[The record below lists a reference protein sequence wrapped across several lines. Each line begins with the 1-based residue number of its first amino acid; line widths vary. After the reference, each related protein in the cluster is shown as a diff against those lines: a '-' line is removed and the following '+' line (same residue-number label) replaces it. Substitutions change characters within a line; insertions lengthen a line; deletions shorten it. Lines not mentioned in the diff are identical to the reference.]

1 MKTTSKLLSF
11 LLVVFS
17 LTMLASNVQ
26 ASSTTLGLSSLSGD
40 QVQVAIT
47 GEPNS
52 TIQLSFWPTGAASI
66 TTITFGTTNASGN
79 FTTSLSSG
87 GYGIPAG
94 SPTYATING
103 VQSPMQL
110 WPNYTSSVILTKTS
124 LQIAVGQS
132 LTIGSSSAIILA
144 SNSFASGIRTAVSG
158 SQLTVTGLSAGTG
171 NLAICGTNV
180 GCASLVVTVGSAGQT
195 QVSFNP
201 STITMTSGSSKDVT
215 IFGTSHNGYRVAS
228 NSNASVVEASISGSS
243 DTVSLFVRP
252 TITGTATISVCS
264 VEDSANC
271 ASLYITALSSAS
283 SLLNFSQNN
292 LNLIPGLTQNVTVSG
307 GPDANY
313 YISSNSNSGVA
324 SITLSGTN
332 LAVIGGST
340 TGATTIKICSTSVN
354 ATCGDL
360 TVNNNADTTTASG
373 TTLSFSQNVV
383 SVFKDSS
390 STVTVTGGTGTGYA
404 ISSNSNPTIATAS
417 ISGNSNIVNISGNTV
432 GSTIITICSATVS
445 TTCASI
451 YVTVTSALEQI
462 SFNQSSI
469 IITAGEKSILS
480 IFGEKGAKTISTNT
494 NSTVVTPTLN
504 NDGNILLLA
513 TSANA
518 GSATVTICSV
528 ANKTNCASI
537 SVIVIAKNAPATNT
551 PVTPT
556 PTTTNSDDQL
566 ANITK
571 EISELIDTAKVFNP
585 AVVMKANKYL
595 TVLTG
600 GAEQDSVAKNT
611 MALFIINGSPMTK
624 NIGEGERAGVINSYK
639 KAFGKLPTTASD
651 YEDVAKI
658 ANGRWPS
665 ATSAS
670 AIALAKVEFIKVYKR
685 AANMDNA
692 NDNAAISI
700 IAYGLR
706 PTARNT
712 NSEKSAI
719 KSFRAVYAH
728 NPVSALAWDIVRA
741 IAYSGASR

>member
-1 MKTTSKLLSF
+1 MKTTSKLFGF
-11 LLVVFS
+11 LLVVFG
-17 LTMLASNVQ
+17 LTMLAPNVQ

-66 TTITFGTTNASGN
+66 TTIAFGTTNASGN

-103 VQSPMQL
+103 VQSAMQL

-124 LQIAVGQS
+124 VQIAVGQS

-144 SNSFASGIRTAVSG
+144 SNSFTSGIRTAVSG

-215 IFGTSHNGYRVAS
+215 IFGTSRNGYRVAS
-228 NSNASVVEASISGSS
+228 NSNVSVVEASISGSS
-243 DTVSLFVRP
+243 DTLSLFVRP

-264 VEDSANC
+264 VEDNTNC
-271 ASLYITALSSAS
+271 APLYVTAIGSAS
-283 SLLNFSQNN
+283 SLLTFSQNN
-292 LNLIPGLTQNVTVSG
+292 FNLIPGLTQNVTVSG

-324 SITLSGTN
+324 SVTLSGTN

-340 TGATTIKICSTSVN
+340 TGATTIKVCSTSLN

-360 TVNNNADTTTASG
+360 TVNNNADTTTASV

-417 ISGNSNIVNISGNTV
+417 ISGNSNIVNISGNAV

-445 TTCASI
+445 ATCASI

-462 SFNQSSI
+462 SFNQSSVTI
-469 IITAGEKSILS
+469 MAGEKAILS
-480 IFGEKGAKTISTNT
+480 IFGEKGTKTVSTN
-494 NSTVVTPTLN
+494 NSNIVTPTLN

-513 TSANA
+513 TNANS
-518 GSATVTICSV
+518 GSAIVTICSS
-528 ANKTNCASI
+528 ANIANCASI
-537 SVIVIAKNAPATNT
+537 NVVINSKTVSSNT
-551 PVTPT
+551 PTTETPK
-556 PTTTNSDDQL
+556 TTTNSSDQL
-566 ANITK
+566 EKINDDVSALVAGTGVNKEEALKNAEAYLLKVIAETSSISSTARDILAN
-571 EISELIDTAKVFNP
+571 
-585 AVVMKANKYL
+585 
-595 TVLTG
+595 
-600 GAEQDSVAKNT
+600 
-611 MALFIINGSPMTK
+611 FIANGSATTK
-624 NIGEGERAGVINSYK
+624 TMGAGERAGVVSSYK
-639 KAFGKLPTTASD
+639 KAFGKLPATDS
-651 YEDVAKI
+651 EWLDVVKI

-670 AIALAKVEFIKVYKR
+670 AVASAKVEFAKVYKR
-685 AANMDNA
+685 AANMDNT

-728 NPVSALAWDIVRA
+728 DPISALAWDIVRA